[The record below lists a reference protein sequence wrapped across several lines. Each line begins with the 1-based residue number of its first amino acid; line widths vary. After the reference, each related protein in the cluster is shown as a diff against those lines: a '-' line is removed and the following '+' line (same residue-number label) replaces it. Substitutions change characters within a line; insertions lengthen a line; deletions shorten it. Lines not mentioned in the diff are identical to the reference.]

1 MKNFFLEIVLEGE
14 CVPQRT
20 WLLEYPG
27 GLVVKDWQC
36 HCCLRRASRL
46 WHRLDP
52 MSGNF
57 CTPQVQPP
65 PPTEGMDLKDLEMDF
80 QSAAHTRPDFP
91 FYYLPEKFIP
101 PSPALL
107 IAFN

>member
-14 CVPQRT
+14 CVPQRI

-36 HCCLRRASRL
+36 HCCLRHASRL

-52 MSGNF
+52 MSENF
-57 CTPQVQPP
+57 CMPQVQPP
-65 PPTEGMDLKDLEMDF
+65 PPHKRNGFEG
-80 QSAAHTRPDFP
+80 SRNGFP
-91 FYYLPEKFIP
+91 KRCSHAPRLSLLLP
-101 PSPALL
+101 A
-107 IAFN
+107 